1 MADLSDFRKVY
12 DKGFLVENDLP
23 NSPFDLFE
31 NWFKAAAE
39 TGTYEANAMTLATA
53 TATGYPR
60 ARVVLLKSYDENGF
74 VFFTNYESAK
84 GRALA
89 ENPQVCLAFFW
100 EEQERQVII
109 EGVAEKTSREVTH
122 AYFQSRPRESQLGT
136 WASPQSSEATREELI
151 QKLEQLNE
159 KYPDEIPTPEH
170 WGGYLVKPT
179 KIEFWQGR
187 PSRLHDRIVFEN
199 ENGSWKRYRVAP

>member
-39 TGTYEANAMTLATA
+39 SGTYEANAMTLATA
-53 TATGYPR
+53 TATGHPR

-122 AYFQSRPRESQLGT
+122 AYFQSRPRESQLGA

-159 KYPDEIPTPEH
+159 KYPDEIPTPNH